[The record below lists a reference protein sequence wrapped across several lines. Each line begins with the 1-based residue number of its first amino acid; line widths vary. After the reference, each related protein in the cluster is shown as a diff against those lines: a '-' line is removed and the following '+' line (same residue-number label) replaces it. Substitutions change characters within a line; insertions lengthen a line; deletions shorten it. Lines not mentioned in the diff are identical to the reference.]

1 MRLLIAEDTLDLNRA
16 LQAILEKSGYE
27 VTCTYDGQ
35 EALDRVMAETFD
47 GIILDIMM
55 PRMDGIEAL
64 RQMRERGVET
74 PVLLLTAK
82 AEVDDR
88 VAGLDAGANDY
99 LPKPFAMR
107 ELLARVRAMCRQAGT
122 EDTLLKAGDVTL
134 DLGASELAA
143 ENSVRLSAREL
154 DLMQLLM
161 RNMDRPLPCTFILGH
176 VWGDDS
182 TATDESLALYLSYLR
197 DKLVAV
203 GSALKILEDAD
214 DNVALDASHCG

>member
-35 EALDRVMAETFD
+35 EALDRAMAETFD

-99 LPKPFAMR
+99 LSKPFAMR

-122 EDTLLKAGDVTL
+122 EDALLEMGDVTL
-134 DLGASELAA
+134 DPGASELAS

-161 RNMDRPLPCTFILGH
+161 RNDDRPLSRAFILGH
-176 VWGDDS
+176 VWRDDP
-182 TATDESLALYLSYLR
+182 TATDEILALYLSYLR
-197 DKLVAV
+197 DKLAAV
-203 GSALKILEDAD
+203 GSALEILEDAD

>member
-35 EALDRVMAETFD
+35 EALDHVMAETFD

-64 RQMRERGVET
+64 RKMRDRGVKT

-107 ELLARVRAMCRQAGT
+107 ELLARVRAMCRQTTTDDAPLSVGGT
-122 EDTLLKAGDVTL
+122 TLRMGT
-134 DLGASELAA
+134 SELSA
-143 ENSVRLSAREL
+143 ENSVCLSSREAEL
-154 DLMQLLM
+154 LQLLM
-161 RNMDRPLPCTFILGH
+161 RNVGRPLSRTFILGH

-182 TATDESLALYLSYLR
+182 TATDEGLVLYLSYLR
-197 DKLVAV
+197 DKLAAV
-203 GSALKILEDAD
+203 GSALVIAEGAD
-214 DNVALDASHCG
+214 SGVTLDVSRHG

>member
-35 EALDRVMAETFD
+35 EALDHVMAETFD

-64 RQMRERGVET
+64 RKMRDRGVKT

-107 ELLARVRAMCRQAGT
+107 ELLARVRAMCRQTTTDDAPLSVGGT
-122 EDTLLKAGDVTL
+122 TLRMGT
-134 DLGASELAA
+134 SELSA
-143 ENSVRLSAREL
+143 ENSVCLSSREAEL
-154 DLMQLLM
+154 LQLLM
-161 RNMDRPLPCTFILGH
+161 RNVGRPLSRVFILGH

-182 TATDESLALYLSYLR
+182 TATDEGLVLYLSYLR
-197 DKLVAV
+197 DKLAAV
-203 GSALKILEDAD
+203 GSALVIAEGAD
-214 DNVALDASHCG
+214 SGVTLDVSRHG

>member
-27 VTCTYDGQ
+27 VTCTHDGQ
-35 EALDRVMAETFD
+35 EALDHAMAETFD

-99 LPKPFAMR
+99 LSKPFAMR

-122 EDTLLKAGDVTL
+122 EDASLEMGDVTL
-134 DLGASELAA
+134 DLGASELAS

-161 RNMDRPLPCTFILGH
+161 RNGDRPLSRTFILGH
-176 VWGDDS
+176 VWGDDP

-197 DKLVAV
+197 DKLAAV
-203 GSALKILEDAD
+203 GSSLEILEDAD

>member
-27 VTCTYDGQ
+27 VTCTYDGK
-35 EALDRVMAETFD
+35 EALDHVMAETFD

-64 RQMRERGVET
+64 REMRDRGVKT

-107 ELLARVRAMCRQAGT
+107 ELLARVRAMCRQTTTDDASLSVVGT
-122 EDTLLKAGDVTL
+122 TLRMGT
-134 DLGASELAA
+134 SELSA
-143 ENSVRLSAREL
+143 ENSVCLSSREAEL
-154 DLMQLLM
+154 LQLLM
-161 RNMDRPLPCTFILGH
+161 RNVGRPLSRAFILGH

-182 TATDESLALYLSYLR
+182 TATDESLVLYLSYLR
-197 DKLVAV
+197 DKLAAV
-203 GSALKILEDAD
+203 GSALAIVEGAD
-214 DNVALDASHCG
+214 DSVTLDVSRHG

>member
-35 EALDRVMAETFD
+35 EALDHVMAETFD

-64 RQMRERGVET
+64 RKMRDRGVKT

-107 ELLARVRAMCRQAGT
+107 ERLARVRAMCRQTTTDDAPLSVGGT
-122 EDTLLKAGDVTL
+122 TLRMGT
-134 DLGASELAA
+134 SELSA
-143 ENSVRLSAREL
+143 ENSVCLSSREAEL
-154 DLMQLLM
+154 LQLLM
-161 RNMDRPLPCTFILGH
+161 RNVGRPLSRAFILGH

-182 TATDESLALYLSYLR
+182 TATDEGLVLYLSYLR
-197 DKLVAV
+197 DKLAAV
-203 GSALKILEDAD
+203 GSALVIAEGAD
-214 DNVALDASHCG
+214 SGVTLDVSRHG

>member
-35 EALDRVMAETFD
+35 EALDHVMAETFD

-64 RQMRERGVET
+64 RKMRDRGVKT

-107 ELLARVRAMCRQAGT
+107 ELLARVRAMCRQIATDDAPLSVGGT
-122 EDTLLKAGDVTL
+122 TLRMGT
-134 DLGASELAA
+134 SELSA
-143 ENSVRLSAREL
+143 ENSVCLSSREAEL
-154 DLMQLLM
+154 LQLLM
-161 RNMDRPLPCTFILGH
+161 RNVGRPLSRAFILGH

-182 TATDESLALYLSYLR
+182 TATDEGLVLYLSYLR
-197 DKLVAV
+197 DKLAAV
-203 GSALKILEDAD
+203 GSALVIAEGAD
-214 DNVALDASHCG
+214 SGVTLDVSRHG

>member
-35 EALDRVMAETFD
+35 EALDHVMAETFD

-64 RQMRERGVET
+64 RKMRDRGVKT

-107 ELLARVRAMCRQAGT
+107 ELLARVRAMCRQTTTDDAPLSVGGT
-122 EDTLLKAGDVTL
+122 TLRMGT
-134 DLGASELAA
+134 SELSA
-143 ENSVRLSAREL
+143 ENSVCLSSREAEL
-154 DLMQLLM
+154 LQLLM
-161 RNMDRPLPCTFILGH
+161 RNVGRPLPRAFILGH

-182 TATDESLALYLSYLR
+182 TATDEGLVLYLSYLR
-197 DKLVAV
+197 DKLAAV
-203 GSALKILEDAD
+203 GSALVIAEGAD
-214 DNVALDASHCG
+214 SGVTLDVSRHG

>member
-107 ELLARVRAMCRQAGT
+107 ELLARVRAMCRQTGT